1 MNNFIIICTR
11 CGLERA
17 IHNSKINN
25 KNKPQTNIKVTTCEL
40 EAKIEC
46 KCGNK
51 AEIQS
56 GKVSIGWEKHGS
68 E

>member
-1 MNNFIIICTR
+1 MNNFIIRCTR

-17 IHNSKINN
+17 IHSDRESNEDR
-25 KNKPQTNIKVTTCEL
+25 PQTNIKITTYEWKA
-40 EAKIEC
+40 EIEC

-56 GKVSIGWEKHGS
+56 E
-68 E
+68 

>member
-51 AEIQS
+51 AEIQN
-56 GKVSIGWEKHGS
+56 K
-68 E
+68 

>member
-17 IHNSKINN
+17 IHSDRESNEDR
-25 KNKPQTNIKVTTCEL
+25 PQTNIKVTTCEL

-51 AEIQS
+51 AEIQN
-56 GKVSIGWEKHGS
+56 K
-68 E
+68 

>member
-1 MNNFIIICTR
+1 MNNFIIRCTR

-17 IHNSKINN
+17 IHSDRESNEDR
-25 KNKPQTNIKVTTCEL
+25 PQTNIKITTYEWKA
-40 EAKIEC
+40 EIKC

-56 GKVSIGWEKHGS
+56 DNLLLII
-68 E
+68 

>member
-25 KNKPQTNIKVTTCEL
+25 KNKPQTNIKITTYEWKA
-40 EAKIEC
+40 EIEC

-51 AEIQS
+51 AEIQN
-56 GKVSIGWEKHGS
+56 K
-68 E
+68 